1 MSITRG
7 AHLGPLLTP
16 ICSWPSAARA
26 GKACHPHL
34 LSWTRGCC
42 PGWGRLVFG
51 ARDSMAPG
59 VRVGG
64 ACPLGAGHAAQ
75 QSGPHTARS
84 PAPGLCAAGGSWP
97 GSCERGS
104 SLERQG
110 RAPSWQGTS
119 PLGPPRALSPPP
131 SPPPTVRPQLRLTF
145 PSTSPSALSRLRG
158 PPAQVSPGP
167 TTAAGPQTPPRGSSY
182 PRRAPSALSQ
192 RPGPAWWTLN
202 ALLRFSSSVSPH
214 CLSVHVASQKRD
226 GRPRAHG
233 LWDRTSRPRPHAVG
247 ASRQACPPLGSVRPS
262 LCVSGAGVFQERG
275 SGAGTTWGGPWACDR
290 PGRGTLSS
298 RTRAQPAPGSP
309 GEGLGSPSSWPVA
322 QLHDRPHH
330 SRLTAERPGP
340 QGSECPRL
348 PHRSE
353 GKQAGRRGRSTSL
366 KERQPARPQNERA
379 NSLDNERC
387 PDTRSQLQVPVGR
400 RARGLPGPRASVHA
414 EGACR
419 RAPGVGFSR
428 LLPVAAG
435 GQLGRRRAGDS
446 SPSGQLQTS
455 PASPDPQEDCV

>member
-1 MSITRG
+1 M
-7 AHLGPLLTP
+7 
-16 ICSWPSAARA
+16 
-26 GKACHPHL
+26 
-34 LSWTRGCC
+34 
-42 PGWGRLVFG
+42 
-51 ARDSMAPG
+51 
-59 VRVGG
+59 
-64 ACPLGAGHAAQ
+64 
-75 QSGPHTARS
+75 
-84 PAPGLCAAGGSWP
+84 
-97 GSCERGS
+97 
-104 SLERQG
+104 
-110 RAPSWQGTS
+110 
-119 PLGPPRALSPPP
+119 
-131 SPPPTVRPQLRLTF
+131 
-145 PSTSPSALSRLRG
+145 
-158 PPAQVSPGP
+158 
-167 TTAAGPQTPPRGSSY
+167 
-182 PRRAPSALSQ
+182 
-192 RPGPAWWTLN
+192 
-202 ALLRFSSSVSPH
+202 
-214 CLSVHVASQKRD
+214 
-226 GRPRAHG
+226 
-233 LWDRTSRPRPHAVG
+233 G

-275 SGAGTTWGGPWACDR
+275 SGAGTTWGGPRACDR

-309 GEGLGSPSSWPVA
+309 GEGMGSPSSWPVA
-322 QLHDRPHH
+322 QLHDRPHR

-455 PASPDPQEDCV
+455 PASPDPQEDCVRPVKPHPHLRRPAPGKHHSREHLGLAGTGGEGPGGPGRVGWGGGDVSSLGPWPALPAVDASGAHG

>member
-1 MSITRG
+1 MWAPRGGGSAGWMSIARG

-64 ACPLGAGHAAQ
+64 ACPLGAGHEAQ

-84 PAPGLCAAGGSWP
+84 PVPGLCGAGGSWP

-110 RAPSWQGTS
+110 WAPSWQGTS
-119 PLGPPRALSPPP
+119 PLGPPRAL

-192 RPGPAWWTLN
+192 RPGPTWWTLN
-202 ALLRFSSSVSPH
+202 ALLPDFH
-214 CLSVHVASQKRD
+214 
-226 GRPRAHG
+226 PRSA
-233 LWDRTSRPRPHAVG
+233 LTA
-247 ASRQACPPLGSVRPS
+247 S
-262 LCVSGAGVFQERG
+262 LCTLPPRNETGGHVHTASG
-275 SGAGTTWGGPWACDR
+275 TGPPG
-290 PGRGTLSS
+290 PGRTPWE
-298 RTRAQPAPGSP
+298 PA
-309 GEGLGSPSSWPVA
+309 
-322 QLHDRPHH
+322 DR
-330 SRLTAERPGP
+330 RV
-340 QGSECPRL
+340 
-348 PHRSE
+348 
-353 GKQAGRRGRSTSL
+353 RRW
-366 KERQPARPQNERA
+366 
-379 NSLDNERC
+379 
-387 PDTRSQLQVPVGR
+387 
-400 RARGLPGPRASVHA
+400 
-414 EGACR
+414 
-419 RAPGVGFSR
+419 AP
-428 LLPVAAG
+428 
-435 GQLGRRRAGDS
+435 
-446 SPSGQLQTS
+446 
-455 PASPDPQEDCV
+455 